1 MKKIE
6 NQPIKELFTDGNVIN
21 EKIINSLPGIF
32 YLYLVTNDDVILKK
46 WNEKHAT
53 DLGYTDKE
61 LLNMSA
67 SDFFRKEEFPRI
79 KEAIKVVFERGWND
93 VYADAITKD
102 KKYIPYYFQG
112 YSLIIDDEKY
122 YMGVGMDITKELKLK
137 TKLTHFKKEQVNLQ
151 LKQQVIDDEL
161 QLKKRE
167 LLIYAIEESQIHKS
181 LFEARKNINSFIKK
195 NKGLKIDKNLEEIGI
210 ILNQEYFSK
219 DQWKIFKQRFVE
231 VHAGFYIRLKE
242 NHPDLTSNELRICSY
257 LRMQLPSYLILSISS
272 ISTEGLRKT
281 RYRIRK
287 KIGLERKESLDE
299 YIMGI

>member
-1 MKKIE
+1 MEKIE
-6 NQPIKELFTDGNVIN
+6 NQPIKGLFTDGNDIN

-32 YLYLVTNDDVILKK
+32 YLYHVTNDDIILKK

-53 DLGYTDKE
+53 NLGYTDKE

-67 SDFFRKEEFPRI
+67 SDFFRKEEFPKI
-79 KEAIKVVFERGWND
+79 KEAIMVVFERGWND

-112 YSLIIDDEKY
+112 YSLIIGDEKY

-137 TKLTHFKKEQVNLQ
+137 TKLTHFKKKQVNLR
-151 LKQQVIDDEL
+151 LKQRVIDNEL

-167 LLIYAIEESQIHKS
+167 LLIYTLKESQIHKS
-181 LFEARKNINSFIKK
+181 FYEARKKISLFIK
-195 NKGLKIDKNLEEIGI
+195 NSQNIESCEDLKEIDR
-210 ILNQEYFSK
+210 ILNQEYLSK
-219 DQWKIFKQRFVE
+219 NHWELFKQRFVDIHE
-231 VHAGFYIRLKE
+231 DFFIKLKE
-242 NHPDLTSNELRICSY
+242 AHPSLTKHELRLCAY
-257 LRMQLPSYLILSISS
+257 LRMQLSNYLIMSLLNISI
-272 ISTEGLRKT
+272 EGLRKS

-287 KIGLERKESLDE
+287 KFGLERKESLDE